1 MLVPTALLLLAM
13 PGEASMMEPA
23 AATGTLW
30 TQNHT
35 SQVKSFASRMVQ
47 HASSGGAALPL
58 VATGSEYTSDQD
70 VSALHARTGEL
81 FWSST
86 EMGEWTYGVALQPL
100 LPADASRPTVGLVA
114 FGCPFFASGIPPPCV
129 LGFWEDATKGNL
141 TWKAPLEG
149 ATLGA
154 AHGPPSVFFSADGLQ
169 ILAVYTKPGA
179 DPSDP
184 PVEYLAVVTTAD
196 GTLVTTHQLGAG
208 TGHGVHI
215 EQPDPLSPP
224 PTTTNA
230 LVSLPGSSSSNVS
243 APGRVEFH
251 VALSVDKDG
260 CHPNDT
266 PLIDCN
272 GTSTCTFLAAS
283 RDLTLVVVDAVPIEN
298 GPTRLVQPCAFL
310 TTDAERWGF
319 ALYRGDG
326 VSSIMPKPYATQW
339 AVCAQKNQKPTKE
352 RRALNSVEIVANSSR
367 VVAVFSH
374 IVQVCAQSVFFGF
387 FFSLSAE

>member
-1 MLVPTALLLLAM
+1 
-13 PGEASMMEPA
+13 MMEPA

-35 SQVKSFASRMVQ
+35 SQVKSFASRMV

-154 AHGPPSVFFSADGLQ
+154 AHGPP
-169 ILAVYTKPGA
+169 
-179 DPSDP
+179 
-184 PVEYLAVVTTAD
+184 ETT
-196 GTLVTTHQLGAG
+196 GRRRQV
-208 TGHGVHI
+208 
-215 EQPDPLSPP
+215 
-224 PTTTNA
+224 
-230 LVSLPGSSSSNVS
+230 
-243 APGRVEFH
+243 APGRSPSRAFPPWGKAGTVEHRSVGCKFVERNLKISLTATVTSGGRRARRDTNRAAH
-251 VALSVDKDG
+251 VVARHRRHGPVPRGRSSTPRAL
-260 CHPNDT
+260 P
-266 PLIDCN
+266 
-272 GTSTCTFLAAS
+272 S
-283 RDLTLVVVDAVPIEN
+283 RIGGVSLLFGGDSR
-298 GPTRLVQPCAFL
+298 RLSKSHRAFRGRCPR
-310 TTDAERWGF
+310 AERGASPW
-319 ALYRGDG
+319 
-326 VSSIMPKPYATQW
+326 
-339 AVCAQKNQKPTKE
+339 
-352 RRALNSVEIVANSSR
+352 
-367 VVAVFSH
+367 
-374 IVQVCAQSVFFGF
+374 
-387 FFSLSAE
+387 